1 MDDRVHWLDLGTG
14 EVEFRPVES
23 PWIKNPSNW
32 RLSVRKDD
40 GWVFRRT
47 SDDSAAAED
56 LIDIRSPTFLMISR
70 LLSPLESP
78 EHIIITHT
86 ITQTNRLLEASL
98 PRMRL
103 LFFVNQDSELECKNM
118 PGYVIDKVQSCGTMF
133 GLENRLVL
141 CPSNGVSETPRRVI
155 IPQGNIVFRLDG
167 DFSRVSISPGSARK
181 VRWYDYT
188 IDTDLG
194 RLTGSLNL
202 RSKLYQCYLHALTN
216 HCLPD
221 PLLGHTGTEE
231 SLSILHSAALLSFQ
245 RLSEDDAKLLER
257 ISGLTPNRVYYPP
270 HRQSMITVEWNDLPA
285 LSQHHDFHPSVLS
298 VLDHANAMEALQDK
312 PVAFEAPDRH
322 PSLLNRA
329 ASRNRVYYP
338 YDLQNS
344 RYPSPSIPD
353 VIHKSRDVIYGN
365 SAEQAT
371 YQMSWSVW
379 HAQPYL
385 PRKWLNLWDEI
396 QSWGSIGPSDQ
407 DISLRYSRYWLTFD
421 AAKDW
426 LGVYDICQQA
436 LSRNPQESKFKLAFS
451 LSAASFSNPHLA
463 DIVPLILIFATGEH
477 FRGLIRPSASRY
489 ELSDGVNPDYS
500 RLQSMVCQF
509 RRPIEQT
516 PAQTLKARVG
526 EWEQTTWE
534 RRKQEYYTITN
545 DNARVAAQ
553 SIVEQW
559 HKRDDHYIRFL
570 GLPPQWFD
578 TQRWEESVNEY
589 LQSIS
594 RNIQF
599 KAHIHS
605 LQAILNNY
613 ESATPPIVDQTY
625 KFLPQFSTRSP
636 KATFP
641 SLRHVLTFRAHFPQ
655 PEEGLDYLPITD
667 QTYKFLPQFIMRPL
681 KATFPSLRSLS
692 LRHVLKSRAHLP
704 QPEGLSYLIQEFRD
718 SGKSL
723 LRLYGDDL
731 QKSYNDLLEKSERFP
746 APRGIPPRE
755 SLRHHRD
762 LCSSKKDELF
772 SEISKALAPHRE
784 LAEVVSISGLWPRI
798 TPRSVLR
805 ELSRNRVGALPDQ
818 WKLAITRYAVAF
830 LKYQQSQRLLE
841 LSSQGR
847 HEEFLR
853 EAKTPCEEV
862 AAACSPDWLLI
873 QVSLFPREARR
884 R

>member
-23 PWIKNPSNW
+23 PWISHPSNW

-40 GWVFRRT
+40 GSLFRRT
-47 SDDSAAAED
+47 SGSNAAIVATED
-56 LIDIRSPTFLMISR
+56 LIDIRSPTFLTISR

-78 EHIIITHT
+78 ERIIITHT

-103 LFFVNQDSELECKNM
+103 LFFVNQDSDLECRSM

-141 CPSNGVSETPRRVI
+141 CPSNGVSEMPRRVI
-155 IPQGNIVFRLDG
+155 IPQGNIVFGSDG

-181 VRWYDYT
+181 VHWYDYT

-194 RLTGSLNL
+194 RLTGSLSL

-231 SLSILHSAALLSFQ
+231 SLSILHSAALHSFQ
-245 RLSEDDAKLLER
+245 RLSKDDAKLLER
-257 ISGLTPNRVYYPP
+257 ISNLTPDRVYYPP
-270 HRQSMITVEWNDLPA
+270 HRQSMVTVAWNDLPA
-285 LSQHHDFHPSVLS
+285 LSQHHDFHPSVRS
-298 VLDHANAMEALQDK
+298 VLDHAHAMEALQNK
-312 PVAFEAPDRH
+312 PVAFEVPPRH

-329 ASRNRVYYP
+329 ASRNRAYYP
-338 YDLQNS
+338 YDLQSS
-344 RYPSPSIPD
+344 RYPTSSIPED
-353 VIHKSRDVIYGN
+353 VIHKSRDQIDGK
-365 SAEQAT
+365 SAEKAA
-371 YQMSWSVW
+371 YRMSWSVW
-379 HAQPYL
+379 NAQPYL
-385 PRKWLNLWDEI
+385 PRKWLNLWNEM
-396 QSWGSIGPSDQ
+396 QSWRPIGPSDQ

-451 LSAASFSNPHLA
+451 LSAASFNSPHLA
-463 DIVPLILIFATGEH
+463 DIVPLILIFATDEH
-477 FRGLIRPSASRY
+477 FRGLIRPSASHY

-516 PAQTLKARVG
+516 PAQTLEARVG

-534 RRKQEYYTITN
+534 RRKQEYHKVTN
-545 DNARVAAQ
+545 EKARVVAQ

-559 HKRDDHYIRFL
+559 HKRDDHYIRLL
-570 GLPPQWFD
+570 GLPPQWFN
-578 TQRWEESVNEY
+578 TQSWEESVNEY

-605 LQAILNNY
+605 LQAVLNNY
-613 ESATPPIVDQTY
+613 VSATPPIADQTY

-636 KATFP
+636 KATSP
-641 SLRHVLTFRAHFPQ
+641 SLRHVLMSRVHFLQ
-655 PEEGLDYLPITD
+655 LEEGFGYLHNAD
-667 QTYKFLPQFIMRPL
+667 QTYKFLPQLSMRSP
-681 KATFPSLRSLS
+681 KATFPSLRSFS
-692 LRHVLKSRAHLP
+692 PRRVLKSRAHLP

-746 APRGIPPRE
+746 ALHGIPT
-755 SLRHHRD
+755 HVTIAT
-762 LCSSKKDELF
+762 C
-772 SEISKALAPHRE
+772 ALARRTNY
-784 LAEVVSISGLWPRI
+784 L
-798 TPRSVLR
+798 LR
-805 ELSRNRVGALPDQ
+805 
-818 WKLAITRYAVAF
+818 F
-830 LKYQQSQRLLE
+830 QRL
-841 LSSQGR
+841 
-847 HEEFLR
+847 
-853 EAKTPCEEV
+853 
-862 AAACSPDWLLI
+862 
-873 QVSLFPREARR
+873 
-884 R
+884 